1 MGAAES
7 EQAMCNLYSLHTN
20 VADVARHF
28 GVSGP
33 VDLDVPAETVRGSA
47 GLVVR
52 EAKGRRIVQSLSWGF
67 PRQTREMRERDE
79 APTRVNLTADL
90 TNPMWS
96 ELAQE
101 RRYRC
106 LIPLTRF
113 GEPDGPKG
121 KMTRTWFGLEGEPLF
136 AWAGFARNTQALG
149 PVFSGMTTDSNEAVA
164 ALNPRM
170 PVLLHVRDHEHWL
183 HGTIQDVIAF
193 QFRKLPADRLIVDQT
208 DELWRGGAVR
218 TAEPALL

>member
-1 MGAAES
+1 
-7 EQAMCNLYSLHTN
+7 MCNLFS
-20 VADVARHF
+20 VQVGADEVARHF
-28 GVSGP
+28 GITGTI
-33 VDLDVPAETVRGSA
+33 DLAAPPETIRGGD

-52 EAKGRRIVQSLSWGF
+52 ETRGRRVLQSLGWGF
-67 PRQTREMRERDE
+67 PRQTREMRDRGDP
-79 APTRVNLTADL
+79 PTRVNLTADL

-96 ELAQE
+96 EVAQDT
-101 RRYRC
+101 RYRC

-121 KMTRTWFGLEGEPLF
+121 KMTRTWYRVLDEPVF
-136 AWAGFARNTQALG
+136 AWAGFARNTEAFG

-164 ALNPRM
+164 PLNPRM
-170 PVLLHVRDHEHWL
+170 PVLLHPSDYERWL

-193 QFRKLPADRLIVDQT
+193 QFRNIPAERLLADKT

-218 TAEPALL
+218 TVEPALL